1 LTLILK
7 IRINFARRM
16 NCGGGSRYFSPH
28 ACDLDHMESRPS
40 ALYLRA
46 GNPGIIDMKRA
57 LLLLAFAALA
67 GTAML
72 PIRTTTP
79 TALSDA
85 SGTEWSCSTSALV
98 FTTCAPNHSLRLAAS
113 H

>member
-1 LTLILK
+1 
-7 IRINFARRM
+7 
-16 NCGGGSRYFSPH
+16 
-28 ACDLDHMESRPS
+28 
-40 ALYLRA
+40 
-46 GNPGIIDMKRA
+46 MKRA

-67 GTAML
+67 GTAVLL
-72 PIRTTTP
+72 PVRTTPP
-79 TALSDA
+79 TVLSDA